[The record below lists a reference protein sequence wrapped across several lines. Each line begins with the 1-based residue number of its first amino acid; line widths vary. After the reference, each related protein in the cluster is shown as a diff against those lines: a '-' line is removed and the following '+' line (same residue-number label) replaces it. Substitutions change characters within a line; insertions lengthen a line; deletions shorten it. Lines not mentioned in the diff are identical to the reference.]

1 MTVRDKL
8 TQLMSDNPI
17 LRNND
22 KMLIA
27 YYIRD
32 VYGLQ
37 NTFDIALCNTI
48 KGNIFETIRR
58 ERQKIQEENPLLQ
71 PDPIVNELRSQKEQE
86 MRERY
91 RGV

>member
-1 MTVRDKL
+1 MTVKEKVTELLERYPL
-8 TQLMSDNPI
+8 
-17 LRNND
+17 LRGND

-32 VYGLQ
+32 MYGLQ
-37 NTFDIALCNTI
+37 NLFDIALCSTI
-48 KGNIFETIRR
+48 KGNVFETIRR

-71 PDPIVNELRSQKEQE
+71 PDPVVAELRSQKEQRMKE
-86 MRERY
+86 MY